1 MIYRITVDGVR
12 KYAEASIV
20 EYSQEA
26 DNRARE
32 SIIRYYLDERGA
44 GDVQFDTTHKEAM
57 EVHKA
62 AKDFYTLIC
71 DFDKAW
77 SELPYEKKWGA
88 AEIKVIIPFLT
99 DIYTKAMS
107 LPDTE
112 FTEDSKYEGDTELF
126 KRACNFDK
134 SYEYY
139 QMVFDPYKW
148 RDRPERDQPGKDN
161 NICLGW
167 LNDDIGSVMTELALG
182 AEAYLEGH
190 VYDALFQWKE
200 GLAIHYGRHL
210 TNALNTMCRVW
221 EDEYLHRGNDPH
233 KAWTDDFRSDHIS
246 YEKVQAACGAEASI
260 R

>member
-12 KYAEASIV
+12 TFAGASIV
-20 EYSQEA
+20 EYSPEA
-26 DNRARE
+26 DNKARE

-44 GDVQFDTTHKEAM
+44 GDVLFDTTPKETM
-57 EVHKA
+57 EIHKA

-88 AEIKVIIPFLT
+88 AEIKVIIPFLANVY
-99 DIYTKAMS
+99 IKAMS
-107 LPDTE
+107 LPDIE
-112 FTEDSKYEGDTELF
+112 FTEDSKYEGDTDLF
-126 KRACNFDK
+126 KRDCNFDK

-139 QMVFDPYKW
+139 QMVFDPYEW
-148 RDRPERDQPGKDN
+148 RDKPVKDQTGEDD

-190 VYDALFQWKE
+190 VCDALFQWKE
-200 GLAIHYGRHL
+200 GLAMHYGRHL
-210 TNALNTMCRVW
+210 TNALNAMCRVW
-221 EDEYLHRGNDPH
+221 EDALLDSGNDSRE
-233 KAWTDDFRSDHIS
+233 AWADDFRLDHI
-246 YEKVQAACGAEASI
+246 
-260 R
+260 